1 MKPLLA
7 NNLNSFMERFD
18 NFRDGEFRSIEVV
31 SPTTITITLAG
42 QDSARSF
49 DWISMKFEFSGVI
62 NAELLENSKLSFV
75 DMSEGVSIINTDNLF
90 AFGLSKCYNIPSVKN
105 SACHIISSSLKYE
118 EGLF

>member
-18 NFRDGEFRSIEVV
+18 NFRNGEFRSIEVV

-49 DWISMKFEFSGVI
+49 DWISMKFEFSGVSD
-62 NAELLENSKLSFV
+62 AQLLENSKLSFV
-75 DMSEGVSIINTDNLF
+75 DMCDGISIINTDDLF
-90 AFGLSKCYNIPSVKN
+90 AFGLGKCYNISNIKS
-105 SACHIISSSLKYE
+105 SACHIVSSSLKYE